1 MPSLPQVLYAPAPR
15 DRRTLVCPTVRLRR
29 RRAAHSSPALAH
41 TWWAR
46 HGPHIA
52 SCVEGVPGCYEG
64 PAMLGR
70 LYDHNSP
77 SKAGY
82 EAVPGRESPCQWRLA
97 QVVLGDQGSV
107 APDCLKK
114 APVASWVDY
123 RVSIGVQTASRSTPR
138 TSRSPS
144 GETNTCR
151 RSIR

>member
-1 MPSLPQVLYAPAPR
+1 
-15 DRRTLVCPTVRLRR
+15 
-29 RRAAHSSPALAH
+29 
-41 TWWAR
+41 
-46 HGPHIA
+46 
-52 SCVEGVPGCYEG
+52 VPGCYEG

-107 APDCLKK
+107 APDGLKK

-123 RVSIGVQTASRSTPR
+123 GVSIGVEMASFRMPSTSMVSSNSTR
-138 TSRSPS
+138 TR
-144 GETNTCR
+144 R
-151 RSIR
+151 RSILYIWWRSSPVSSPSSSETIPA